1 MLCVRRA
8 VDNAS
13 ILNIYCYPVKSMM
26 GEALS
31 EADIGEAGI
40 TGDRGWAVRD
50 EKLGGIR
57 GGKKIPQL
65 MTLTAQSGSTAP
77 LITAPDG
84 ESASA
89 SSEGINGWL
98 SDKLNHP
105 VTLWPLLPAD
115 QLGHYRRGAPDTEDF
130 EQELRAVFGRLP
142 EEPLPDLTGFE
153 ELLEFESP
161 PGTYFD
167 AFPISIMSQQSLAT
181 MNQLDGESKF
191 DVRRFRPNLLVD
203 IPDTD
208 HPFPEQAWVGRMLS
222 IGSVKLKIDMA
233 CPRCSMTT
241 HGFDDLPRD
250 TEIMRKLVAN
260 SEGNLGIY
268 ASVVTPGAVKPGD
281 RIDISHTLT
290 KRETNT
296 KQLQDWRHSYQHTRS
311 LLETGM
317 DRGGS

>member
-1 MLCVRRA
+1 MA
-8 VDNAS
+8 NAS
-13 ILNIYCYPVKSMM
+13 ILNIYRYPVKSMM
-26 GEALS
+26 GETLS

-40 TGDRGWAVRD
+40 PGDRGWAVRD
-50 EKLGGIR
+50 EKRGGIR

-65 MTLTAQSGSTAP
+65 MTLTAQSGPTAP

-84 ESASA
+84 DSASA
-89 SSEGINGWL
+89 STEGINEWL

-115 QLGHYRRGAPDTEDF
+115 QLDHYRRGAPDTEDF
-130 EQELRAVFGRLP
+130 EKELRAVFGRLP

-167 AFPISIMSQQSLAT
+167 AFPISIMSQQSLNT
-181 MNQLDGESKF
+181 MNQLEGESQF

-203 IPDTD
+203 IPETD
-208 HPFPEQAWVGRMLS
+208 HPFPEQAWVGKTLS
-222 IGSVKLKIDMA
+222 IGSVKLRIDMT

-250 TEIMRKLVAN
+250 TEVMRKLVN
-260 SEGNLGIY
+260 HSDGNLGIY
-268 ASVVTPGAVKPGD
+268 ASVMQAGKVSADDSV
-281 RIDISHTLT
+281 SVV
-290 KRETNT
+290 
-296 KQLQDWRHSYQHTRS
+296 
-311 LLETGM
+311 
-317 DRGGS
+317 

>member
-1 MLCVRRA
+1 MA
-8 VDNAS
+8 NAS
-13 ILNIYCYPVKSMM
+13 IINIYRYPVKSMM
-26 GEALS
+26 GETLS

-40 TGDRGWAVRD
+40 PGDRGWAVRD
-50 EKLGGIR
+50 ERRGGIR

-84 ESASA
+84 DSASA
-89 SSEGINGWL
+89 STEGINEWL

-115 QLGHYRRGAPDTEDF
+115 QLDHYRRGAPDTEDF
-130 EQELRAVFGRLP
+130 EQELRTVFGRLP

-167 AFPISIMSQQSLAT
+167 AFPISIMSQQSLAS
-181 MNQLDGESKF
+181 MNQLEGESRF

-208 HPFPEQAWVGRMLS
+208 HPFPEQAWVGKTLS
-222 IGSVKLKIDMA
+222 IGSVKLKIDMT

-250 TEIMRKLVAN
+250 TEVMRKLVN
-260 SEGNLGIY
+260 HSDGNLGIY
-268 ASVVTPGAVKPGD
+268 ASVQTPGK
-281 RIDISHTLT
+281 IS
-290 KRETNT
+290 REDHIAIS
-296 KQLQDWRHSYQHTRS
+296 QS
-311 LLETGM
+311 
-317 DRGGS
+317 

>member
-1 MLCVRRA
+1 MSA
-8 VDNAS
+8 AS
-13 ILNIYCYPVKSMM
+13 VTHIYRYPVKSMM
-26 GEALS
+26 GETLS
-31 EADIGEAGI
+31 EADIGVAGI
-40 TGDRGWAVRD
+40 PGDRGWAVRD
-50 EKLGGIR
+50 EKRGGIR

-65 MTLTAQSGSTAP
+65 MTLTAQSGAAAP

-84 ESASA
+84 DSASA
-89 SSEGINGWL
+89 NTDGINQWL

-115 QLGHYRRGAPDTEDF
+115 QLDHYRRGAPDTEDF

-142 EEPLPDLTGFE
+142 NEPLPDLAGFE

-167 AFPISIMSQQSLAT
+167 AFPISIMSQQSLNT
-181 MNQLDGESKF
+181 MNQLEGESRF

-208 HPFPEQAWVGRMLS
+208 HPFPEQAWVGKTLS
-222 IGSVKLKIDMA
+222 IGSVALKIDMT

-241 HGFDDLPRD
+241 HGFDDLPQD
-250 TEIMRKLVAN
+250 AQIMRKLVAN

-268 ASVVTPGAVKPGD
+268 ASVVQAGRVTAGD
-281 RIDISHTLT
+281 
-290 KRETNT
+290 
-296 KQLQDWRHSYQHTRS
+296 S
-311 LLETGM
+311 L
-317 DRGGS
+317 SVV

>member
-1 MLCVRRA
+1 MA
-8 VDNAS
+8 NAS
-13 ILNIYCYPVKSMM
+13 IINIYRYPVKSMM
-26 GEALS
+26 GETLS

-40 TGDRGWAVRD
+40 SGDRGWAVRD
-50 EKLGGIR
+50 EKRGGIR

-65 MTLTAQSGSTAP
+65 MTLTAQSGPTAP

-84 ESASA
+84 DSASA
-89 SSEGINGWL
+89 STEGINEWL

-115 QLGHYRRGAPDTEDF
+115 QLDHYRRGAPDTEDF
-130 EQELRAVFGRLP
+130 EKELRAVFGRLP

-181 MNQLDGESKF
+181 MNQLEGESRF

-208 HPFPEQAWVGRMLS
+208 HPFPEQAWVGKTLS
-222 IGSVKLKIDMA
+222 IGSVKLKIDMT

-250 TEIMRKLVAN
+250 TEVMRKLVN
-260 SEGNLGIY
+260 HSDGNLGIY
-268 ASVVTPGAVKPGD
+268 ASVERPGQ
-281 RIDISHTLT
+281 IS
-290 KRETNT
+290 REDHIEIS
-296 KQLQDWRHSYQHTRS
+296 QS
-311 LLETGM
+311 
-317 DRGGS
+317 

>member
-1 MLCVRRA
+1 MA
-8 VDNAS
+8 NAS
-13 ILNIYCYPVKSMM
+13 ILNIYRYPVKSMM
-26 GEALS
+26 GETLS

-40 TGDRGWAVRD
+40 PGDRGWAVRD
-50 EKLGGIR
+50 EKRGGIR

-65 MTLTAQSGSTAP
+65 MTLTAQSGPTAP
-77 LITAPDG
+77 LIMAPDG
-84 ESASA
+84 DSASA
-89 SSEGINGWL
+89 STEGINEWL

-115 QLGHYRRGAPDTEDF
+115 QLDHYRRGAPDTEDF

-181 MNQLDGESKF
+181 MNQLEGESRF

-203 IPDTD
+203 MPGTD
-208 HPFPEQAWVGRMLS
+208 DPFPEQAWVGKTLS
-222 IGSVKLKIDMA
+222 IGSVKLKIEMT

-250 TEIMRKLVAN
+250 TEVMRKLVN
-260 SEGNLGIY
+260 HSDGNLGIY
-268 ASVVTPGAVKPGD
+268 ASVQSPGK
-281 RIDISHTLT
+281 IS
-290 KRETNT
+290 
-296 KQLQDWRHSYQHTRS
+296 
-311 LLETGM
+311 LE
-317 DRGGS
+317 DHIAISQS